1 MNKYNKFTKLF
12 RWRPSTDSGVM
23 DIPMM
28 LLIITI
34 ISALALSLFVFS
46 GDEFLSTIQKEQLQT
61 TIADVYDMVSTMS
74 RFSTEESQLQISL
87 FFPSIVDTIIFGSD
101 TFSIKDTSINNSNL
115 SYHSRTGLIYRLTT
129 GEVNIVYFP
138 IAFSDAN
145 KDPLVLHAGTYSVL
159 FRLQE
164 QDNEVFVI
172 GTIL

>member
-1 MNKYNKFTKLF
+1 MKNNKYFFL
-12 RWRPSTDSGVM
+12 WRGSRDYGVM

-34 ISALALSLFVFS
+34 ISALALSLFVASQEAFV
-46 GDEFLSTIQKEQLQT
+46 STYKREQFQT

-74 RFSTEESQLQISL
+74 RFSTEESQIQMTLS
-87 FFPSIVDTIIFGSD
+87 FPSIVDTIIFGSD
-101 TFSIKDTSINNSNL
+101 TFSIEDVGINSSNL
-115 SYHSRTGLIYRLTT
+115 SYHSRTAVIYRLTT

-138 IAFSDAN
+138 LAFSDVN
-145 KDPLVLHAGTYSVL
+145 KDPLVLRSGTYSIL
-159 FRLQE
+159 FQLQK